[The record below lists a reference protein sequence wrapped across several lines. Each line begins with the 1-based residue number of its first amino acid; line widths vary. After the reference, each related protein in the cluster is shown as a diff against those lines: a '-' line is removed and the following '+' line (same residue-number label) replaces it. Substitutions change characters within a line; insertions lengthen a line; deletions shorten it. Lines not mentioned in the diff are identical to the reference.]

1 MVKNTLFIAEFI
13 YPVLK
18 CKSFGLCVKYNLFA
32 QQAKQIKEVF
42 FKLLFENVL
51 LFIFAAST
59 LSLADLLPSSGLDV

>member
-51 LFIFAAST
+51 LFIYS
-59 LSLADLLPSSGLDV
+59 